1 MLAFKDNAAAGSA
14 FAKGRSP
21 SPSINLY
28 CRKKAASAMASD
40 IQELEPW
47 LETSKMPADE
57 ASRTLHAAAAVRA
70 EAPRSASGSAGETQ
84 HPRSLQ
90 SGASPVH

>member
-1 MLAFKDNAAAGSA
+1 MLAFEDNAAAGSA

-21 SPSINLY
+21 SPSINYY
-28 CRKKAASAMASD
+28 CRKNAATAMASD

-47 LETSKMPADE
+47 LETSKMPADK
-57 ASRTLHAAAAVRA
+57 ASRTLHAASVVRA

-84 HPRSLQ
+84 HPRPLQ
-90 SGASPVH
+90 GVSTPVH